1 MVIKWRRIGFAGH
14 VAHKGEMNNMHAV
27 LLEKSE
33 RNSSLRTLGC
43 RWEDITKMDRK

>member
-1 MVIKWRRIGFAGH
+1 
-14 VAHKGEMNNMHAV
+14 MNNMHAV